1 MTSDA
6 SSRGVSLPSP
16 YLLTAC
22 TCCRIDGANIKKNDL
37 ILLHLQKAEEKDE
50 FLTVSD
56 PRLPEN
62 NDMSR

>member
-6 SSRGVSLPSP
+6 SSRGVSRASP

-22 TCCRIDGANIKKNDL
+22 TCCRIDGANIRNDL